1 MQHEASCLK
10 VAAMEA
16 AAVTEDAATTTV
28 LNETESAAAA
38 AGCQFGGD
46 PTWHATFTWWMDGI
60 AMLMV
65 GESHTLARNLVHPA
79 NLQYKQLRKY
89 INKVHVVFVKW
100 DTVKFPIDP

>member
-16 AAVTEDAATTTV
+16 AAVTEEAATTTAA
-28 LNETESAAAA
+28 LNGTETAAAA

-65 GESHTLARNLVHPA
+65 GKSHYDQILVHVA
-79 NLQYKQLRKY
+79 DLQCKQLCMNR
-89 INKVHVVFVKW
+89 IHVVFFKW
-100 DTVKFPIDP
+100 NTAKIPIES

>member
-1 MQHEASCLK
+1 
-10 VAAMEA
+10 MEA
-16 AAVTEDAATTTV
+16 AAVTEEAATTAAAAGLA

-65 GESHTLARNLVHPA
+65 G
-79 NLQYKQLRKY
+79 KY
-89 INKVHVVFVKW
+89 PSSQASVQTTVYEQ
-100 DTVKFPIDP
+100 DTRYFSSGTPLKYP